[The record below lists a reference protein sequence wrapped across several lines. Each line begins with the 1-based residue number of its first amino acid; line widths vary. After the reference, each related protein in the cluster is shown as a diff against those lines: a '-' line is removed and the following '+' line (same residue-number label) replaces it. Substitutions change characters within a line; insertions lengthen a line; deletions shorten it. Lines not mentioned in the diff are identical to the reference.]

1 MSSEHSFVFSAQA
14 DFEKVFKITL
24 NNPNEF
30 ASLLTTTGRTTVKFV
45 LNCPIVFSVSR
56 ESNEFEPPE
65 KREEGESQADVNVTR
80 IPQCCRTAPRPSW
93 ARNWNGLNPYARK
106 PETPEN
112 PQASNETNGQSE
124 SKPVVNVESNDDT
137 ANENENPW
145 LKPTVF
151 SRREGIHQRD
161 SSIGVGKRDR
171 EVIGRGSVVQTVSGS
186 ESVRATINAM
196 QHVIEKRPRNE
207 CQ

>member
-1 MSSEHSFVFSAQA
+1 
-14 DFEKVFKITL
+14 
-24 NNPNEF
+24 
-30 ASLLTTTGRTTVKFV
+30 
-45 LNCPIVFSVSR
+45 
-56 ESNEFEPPE
+56 
-65 KREEGESQADVNVTR
+65 
-80 IPQCCRTAPRPSW
+80 
-93 ARNWNGLNPYARK
+93 
-106 PETPEN
+106 
-112 PQASNETNGQSE
+112 
-124 SKPVVNVESNDDT
+124 
-137 ANENENPW
+137 NPW